1 MSTREKVVAEI
12 GTEGAKFAAVAA
24 DGYATPI
31 ELEYTVNITLS
42 PSVERAERYAD
53 NRLILSIP
61 NEPFMDG
68 SIGTTARDI
77 ELEKLAGI
85 SMEVAGGVAT
95 LGMVKYLRGALYF
108 EHIEY
113 LKDGTNKLVKTWVYN
128 VEVGK
133 GETNLSTK
141 TASVTFADYIYPI
154 RSMGDPLM
162 ADDGTTEYIDQNGM
176 KRNVFMF
183 NAWPDDAGYAT
194 FGDAVPVPK
203 ALPAP

>member
-12 GTEGAKFAAVAA
+12 GVQGAKFAPIGT
-24 DGYATPI
+24 DGYDTPVK
-31 ELEYTVNITLS
+31 LKYTVNITLS
-42 PSVERAERYAD
+42 PNVERAERYAD
-53 NRLILSIP
+53 NRLIISIP

-68 SIGTTARDI
+68 SMGTTAHDI
-77 ELEKLAGI
+77 ELEKMAGI

-108 EHIEY
+108 EHIEIVE
-113 LKDGTNKLVKTWVYN
+113 DGTSKLVKTWVYN

-141 TASVTFADYIYPI
+141 TASITFADYVYPI
-154 RSMGDPLM
+154 RSMGDTLM
-162 ADDGTTEYIDQNGM
+162 ANDGETEYIDQNGM